1 MEKKQGSSAPVTPK
15 AASRSVTKDNT
26 PRERTP
32 LKVKKPSTPASSSKP
47 PIGKLSSVHR
57 TGSPLIKKPS
67 TPASTSKVAVGKLTP
82 VHRIGSPQVRAS
94 PKNLHTPTGKT
105 ANVSGKKQSEGT
117 SVAANTPVR
126 SGPPSTK
133 VSAEKQTPGR
143 RKSSLNKPAANKN
156 TPVNKML
163 PGSGKRKAEVVSIM
177 LIMVKI
183 KVRKINGVFPVTS
196 KDLKC

>member
-1 MEKKQGSSAPVTPK
+1 M
-15 AASRSVTKDNT
+15 
-26 PRERTP
+26 
-32 LKVKKPSTPASSSKP
+32 
-47 PIGKLSSVHR
+47 
-57 TGSPLIKKPS
+57 
-67 TPASTSKVAVGKLTP
+67 TP

-156 TPVNKML
+156 TPVNEML

-183 KVRKINGVFPVTS
+183 KVRKINGVFSCHQQRS
-196 KDLKC
+196 KMLSIVNVQKIHPPKFLTKCHANMSTLFAIHSNCFTKQTHKKAKFRSKHME